1 MQPIAEKFIFSS
13 YNLAPKERKVFFNYR
28 IEFANRELLK
38 FTETIVLPKAFDQN
52 KIPTKLLHEVL
63 ASTHVILGISYYK
76 LYCPKKIITQ
86 RPLSEQQA
94 YFFNTV
100 YRKGLGEFFYRNN
113 IDPTG
118 LIEFPF
124 DSELEVRSVEFKR
137 KKRILMGI
145 GGGKDSIVVGELL
158 KEQGEDITALL
169 VETQR
174 SSPIS
179 EKVVQEMEVP
189 QLKIERF
196 LDEKIFQQYE
206 GSYNGHVPISA
217 IFAFLGFLAAVV
229 YDYAYVV
236 VGNEFSSNFGNID
249 YKGEEINHQWSK
261 SEEFEILFQEYSKN
275 FLCPDITY
283 FSPLRPFYEI
293 RIAKMFAAHKKYF
306 PYFSSC
312 NRSFRI
318 HKEKQDKLW
327 CGECPKCV
335 FVFTLLSAFLSKEE
349 LVEIFGKNLYEKER
363 LLLMFR
369 DVLGF
374 GGTKPFDCVG
384 TFEEA
389 QAAFFLAG
397 EKFKGDF
404 VMEQLQGM
412 IKNGVEKAQKLLKTN
427 IVKTVPA
434 EYAFLGMESALIL
447 GYGREGKATEKY
459 LQKKYPKLKIGI
471 ADQDIS
477 ENYLANQDDFD
488 IAIKTPG
495 IPKGKLAI
503 LYTTATNIFFSKV
516 DNVIV
521 GVTGS
526 KGKSTTSSLIHAIL
540 KESGM
545 KVSLLGNIGNPMLDM
560 LLQPIKQD
568 EIFVLELSSYQLD
581 DLKYSPNISVVLNL
595 FPEHMN
601 YHGGVEQY
609 YEAKRNITRFQKKSD
624 VFVYNDTIETLCEWT
639 KAIKS
644 ETIAYNNEE
653 IKKFEHHLLG
663 EHNKNNIRAA
673 VVVAKKLGVSEKDI
687 FNALKKFK
695 SLPHRLELVGEFSG
709 IKFYD
714 DAISTT
720 PESTIMA
727 IKALKKVDTIFLG
740 GEDRGYNFLELEK
753 ELHNAGIRN
762 IVLFPESGKRI
773 LSSKDDF
780 NILETK
786 SMQEAVAFA
795 FKNTKAKHM
804 CLLSTASP
812 SYSLWKNFE
821 EKGSDFQ
828 FCIKEE
834 FNKKRS

>member
-1 MQPIAEKFIFSS
+1 MAPIAEKFVFSS
-13 YNLAPKERKVFFNYR
+13 YSLALKERKVFFDYA
-28 IEFANRELLK
+28 IEFSNREALE
-38 FTETIVLPKAFDQN
+38 FRETIVFPYEFDLE
-52 KIPTKLLHEVL
+52 KIPKELLQNLLSSVHL
-63 ASTHVILGISYYK
+63 MLGISYYK

-86 RPLSEQQA
+86 RPLSRQQA
-94 YFFNTV
+94 EFFNTV
-100 YRKGLGEFFYRNN
+100 YRKGLGEFFYRND

-124 DSELEVRSVEFKR
+124 DGELEVRSVEFKR

-145 GGGKDSIVVGELL
+145 GGGKDSIVAGELL
-158 KEQGEDITALL
+158 KEQGEDVTALL

-174 SSPIS
+174 NSLIS
-179 EKVVQEMEVP
+179 EKVVQEMGVP
-189 QLKIERF
+189 QMKIERF
-196 LDEKIFQQYE
+196 LDEKIFQQHE

-217 IFAFLGFLAAVV
+217 VFAFLGFLAAVV
-229 YDYAYVV
+229 YDYAYVL

-261 SEEFEILFQEYSKN
+261 SEEFENLFQEYSRN
-275 FLCPDITY
+275 FLCPDVTY
-283 FSPLRPFYEI
+283 FSLLRPFYEI

-318 HKEKQDKLW
+318 HKEKQEKLW

-335 FVFTLLSAFLSKEE
+335 FVFTLLSAFLPKEE
-349 LVEIFGKNLYEKER
+349 LVEIFGKNLYEKEE
-363 LLLMFR
+363 LLSLFR

-404 VMEQLQGM
+404 VMERLWGM
-412 IKNGVEKAQKLLKTN
+412 IENGEEKVRKLLKTN
-427 IVKTVPA
+427 IVKTVPT
-434 EYAFLGMESALIL
+434 EYAFLGMESVLVL
-447 GYGREGKATEKY
+447 GYGKEGKTTEKY

-471 ADQDIS
+471 ADQNIS
-477 ENYLANQDDFD
+477 EDYLANQDDFD

-495 IPKGKLAI
+495 IPKEKLTI

-526 KGKSTTSSLIHAIL
+526 KGKSTTSSLIYAIL
-540 KESGM
+540 KEAGRN
-545 KVSLLGNIGNPMLDM
+545 VSLLGNIGNPMLDVLM
-560 LLQPIKQD
+560 RPIDRD

-609 YEAKRNITRFQKKSD
+609 YAAKRNIIRYQKESDIFIYNSDCGRLVEWVNGSKGKSQPFAEKLPEDFQ
-624 VFVYNDTIETLCEWT
+624 TT
-639 KAIKS
+639 
-644 ETIAYNNEE
+644 
-653 IKKFEHHLLG
+653 LLG
-663 EHNKNNIRAA
+663 EHNRDNIRAA
-673 VVVAKKLGVSEKDI
+673 VAVARQFDIPDSVIKK
-687 FNALKKFK
+687 ALAEFK
-695 SLPHRLELVGEFSG
+695 ALAHRLEFIGEFQG
-709 IKFYD
+709 ILFYD

-727 IKALKKVDTIFLG
+727 IKALKNVDTIFLG
-740 GEDRGYNFLELEK
+740 GEDRGYEFADLERQLREG
-753 ELHNAGIRN
+753 GIRN
-762 IVLFPESGKRI
+762 IVLFPESGKRM
-773 LSSKDDF
+773 LESREGF
-780 NILETK
+780 NVLETE
-786 SMQEAVAFA
+786 SMEEAVLFA
-795 FKNTKAKHM
+795 YRNTAKNSI

-812 SYSLWKNFE
+812 SYSLWKSFE
-821 EKGSDFQ
+821 EKGDQ
-828 FCIKEE
+828 F
-834 FNKKRS
+834 KREVEKLK